1 MNVRKYAHA
10 SRVTASPLH
19 LVARALAC
27 SRRRRNDFANLQFAH
42 MFKEVSLNMNVNAD
56 IIDPDDVMYLEKFVA
71 LNKRFTLTWDDI
83 IRKGLEEWDKLV
95 QMDEEAD
102 RAEKMRA

>member
-1 MNVRKYAHA
+1 
-10 SRVTASPLH
+10 
-19 LVARALAC
+19 
-27 SRRRRNDFANLQFAH
+27 
-42 MFKEVSLNMNVNAD
+42 MNVNAD

-102 RAEKMRA
+102 RQEKELRP

>member
-1 MNVRKYAHA
+1 MCERGQM
-10 SRVTASPLH
+10 SSL
-19 LVARALAC
+19 LL
-27 SRRRRNDFANLQFAH
+27 
-42 MFKEVSLNMNVNAD
+42 KEVSLNMNVSAD

-83 IRKGLEEWDKLV
+83 IRKGLEEWGKLV

-102 RAEKMRA
+102 RKEKELRP

>member
-1 MNVRKYAHA
+1 MNV
-10 SRVTASPLH
+10 S
-19 LVARALAC
+19 
-27 SRRRRNDFANLQFAH
+27 
-42 MFKEVSLNMNVNAD
+42 AD
-56 IIDPDDVMYLEKFVA
+56 LIDPDDMMYLEKFFS

-102 RAEKMRA
+102 REEKELRA

>member
-1 MNVRKYAHA
+1 MK
-10 SRVTASPLH
+10 
-19 LVARALAC
+19 
-27 SRRRRNDFANLQFAH
+27 
-42 MFKEVSLNMNVNAD
+42 VSVD
-56 IIDPDDVMYLEKFVA
+56 IIDPDDVMYFVKFVT

-102 RAEKMRA
+102 REEKRRA